1 MDKKPIKKDLL
12 YPELSYRIMSA
23 VFEVHNQLG
32 PGFTEDIYENAL
44 AMELELQGIPFERQ
58 KQIQVFYKG
67 RFVGNYRL
75 DIVID
80 EKIILELKAVSALN
94 EIFRAQID
102 SYLYATGLQ
111 LGILIN
117 FGSKRVQSDRIPNIP
132 GYSPADPDQK
142 KVQP

>member
-1 MDKKPIKKDLL
+1 MNKTLMKKDLL
-12 YPELSYRIMSA
+12 YPELSYQIMKA

-44 AMELELQGIPFERQ
+44 AMELEIQGIHFERQ
-58 KQIQVFYKG
+58 KQIQIYYKG
-67 RFVGNYRL
+67 RFVGIYRL
-75 DIVID
+75 DMVID

-94 EIFRAQID
+94 EIFRAQLD

-117 FGSKRVQSDRIPNIP
+117 FGAKRVQSDRVPNIP
-132 GYSPADPDQK
+132 GDSSFSPNPPK
-142 KVQP
+142 T